1 MSQAHQGGR
10 DGRLGS
16 LLAAVV
22 AGNPFYREKYRDL
35 LAAHGPGW
43 APSPAELTALP
54 FTTKGELVADQARH
68 PPFGTNHTV
77 PLERFT
83 RLHRT
88 SGTTGRPLYWLD
100 TAESW
105 AWWLD
110 CWAEIYRAA
119 GVTAGDRV
127 FVPFSFG
134 PFIGFW
140 AGFEAAGRV
149 GAMAVPGG
157 GLDSARR
164 LELMVECGATVVVA
178 TPTYA
183 LHLAEV
189 ARAEGIDLAAGPVRV
204 TIHAGEPGANVPNV
218 KARIEAAWGARAVD
232 HVGATEVGAWGYA
245 CGEADHLHVNEA
257 EFVAELLPA
266 GGGAARPLAA
276 AAGETG
282 ELVLTNLGR
291 SASPVVRYRTA
302 DLVAVGAGPC
312 PCGRESA
319 FLAGGVLGRADGMVV
334 VRGINVFPSA
344 LEDAVRGFPAIAE
357 FEVEVDR
364 SRELAELVIRI
375 EVADGDP
382 AAVAAELAASVH
394 RRLALRPRVEPV
406 AAGSLPRYE
415 LKARRFKLA

>member
-1 MSQAHQGGR
+1 MKNPPH
-10 DGRLGS
+10 RLVS
-16 LLAAVV
+16 LLAAVTRSN
-22 AGNPFYREKYRDL
+22 AFYREKYRGL
-35 LAAHGPGW
+35 LAAYRARW
-43 APSPAELTALP
+43 EPSPADLPELP
-54 FTTKGELVADQARH
+54 FTAKEDFVADQAAH
-68 PPFGTNHTV
+68 PPFGTNLTV
-77 PLERFT
+77 PLDRFS

-110 CWAEIYRAA
+110 CWEEVYRAA
-119 GVTAGDRV
+119 RVTAADRV

-140 AGFEAAGRV
+140 TAFEAAARM

-157 GLDSARR
+157 GLDSLRR
-164 LELMVECGATVVVA
+164 LELMVECGATAVVC

-189 ARAEGIDLAAGPVRV
+189 ARAEGIDLPASPVRV
-204 TIHAGEPGANVPNV
+204 TIHAGEPGASVANV

-232 HVGATEVGAWGYA
+232 HVGATEVGAWGFG
-245 CGEADHLHVNEA
+245 CGVEDHVHVNER

-266 GGGAARPLAA
+266 PGGPARPLAE

-291 SASPVVRYRTA
+291 SCSPVIRYRTG
-302 DLVAVGAGPC
+302 DVVAVGFGRCA
-312 PCGRESA
+312 CGRDSA
-319 FLAGGVLGRADGMVV
+319 FLGGGVLGRIDGMVV
-334 VRGINVFPSA
+334 VRGVNVFPSA
-344 LEDAVRGFPAIAE
+344 IEDLVRGVPAIGE

-364 SRELAELVIRI
+364 TRELAELVIRV
-375 EVADGDP
+375 EVTEADE
-382 AAVAAELAASVH
+382 ATAAEALAAEV
-394 RRLALRPRVEPV
+394 RCRLALRPRVEPV
-406 AAGSLPRYE
+406 PRGSLPRYE
-415 LKARRFKLA
+415 LKARRFKLDKA

>member
-1 MSQAHQGGR
+1 MSEVRQA
-10 DGRLGS
+10 GRLGS

-22 AGNPFYREKYRDL
+22 AGNSFYREKYREL
-35 LAAHGPGW
+35 LAARPPGW
-43 APSPAELTALP
+43 VPSAAELHELP
-54 FTTKGELVADQARH
+54 FTTKDELVADQARH
-68 PPFGTNHTV
+68 PPFGSNHTV
-77 PLERFT
+77 PLDRFI

-88 SGTTGRPLYWLD
+88 SGTTGRPLFWLD
-100 TAESW
+100 TPESW

-119 GVTAGDRV
+119 GVSAGDRV

-149 GAMAVPGG
+149 GAMAIPGG

-164 LELMVECGATVVVA
+164 LELMVECGATAVVA

-232 HVGATEVGAWGYA
+232 HVGATEVGPWGYA

-257 EFVAELLPA
+257 EFLAELLPA
-266 GGGAARPLAA
+266 GGGDARPLPLRE
-276 AAGETG
+276 AAGESG

-291 SASPVVRYRTA
+291 SCSPVIRYRTA
-302 DLVAVGAGPC
+302 DLVAVGAGRC
-312 PCGRESA
+312 PCGRDSA
-319 FLAGGVLGRADGMVV
+319 FLAGGVLGRVDGMVV

-344 LEDAVRGFPAIAE
+344 IEDAVRGFAAIAE
-357 FEVEVDR
+357 FEVEVER

-382 AAVAAELAASVH
+382 AAVARELAGSVH

>member
-1 MSQAHQGGR
+1 MSETHR
-10 DGRLGS
+10 VGRLGS

-22 AGNPFYREKYRDL
+22 AGNAFYREKYRDL
-35 LAAHGPGW
+35 LATHPPGW
-43 APSPAELTALP
+43 VPSPTELTELP
-54 FTTKGELVADQARH
+54 ITTKDELVADQARN

-77 PLERFT
+77 PLDRFT

-88 SGTTGRPLYWLD
+88 SGTIGRPLYWLD

-105 AWWLD
+105 VWWLD
-110 CWAEIYRAA
+110 CWEEVYRAA
-119 GVTAGDRV
+119 GVTAADRV
-127 FVPFSFG
+127 FVAFSFG

-140 AGFEAAGRV
+140 TAFEAAGRL

-164 LELMVECGATVVVA
+164 LELMVECGATAVVC

-189 ARAEGIDLAAGPVRV
+189 AREEGIDLAAGPVRV

-232 HVGATEVGAWGYA
+232 HVGATEVGAWGSA

-266 GGGAARPLAA
+266 GGGAARPLPLRA
-276 AAGETG
+276 AAGESG

-291 SASPVVRYRTA
+291 SCSPVIRYRTG
-302 DLVAVGAGPC
+302 DLVAVGAGRC
-312 PCGRESA
+312 PCGRDSA
-319 FLAGGVLGRADGMVV
+319 FLAGGVLGRVDGMVV

-344 LEDAVRGFPAIAE
+344 IEDVVRGFPAIAE

-375 EVADGDP
+375 EVAEGDP
-382 AAVAAELAASVH
+382 AAVTGELAGSIH
-394 RRLALRPRVEPV
+394 RRLALRPRVEAV

>member
-1 MSQAHQGGR
+1 MGEADQP
-10 DGRLGS
+10 GRLRD
-16 LLAAVV
+16 LLAAVA
-22 AGNPFYREKYRDL
+22 AGNAFYRAKYRDL
-35 LAAHGPGW
+35 LAAHPPGW
-43 APSPAELTALP
+43 APSPADLPDLP
-54 FTTKGELVADQARH
+54 FTTKDELVDDQARH
-68 PPFGTNHTV
+68 PPFGSNRTV
-77 PLERFT
+77 PLDRFT

-100 TAESW
+100 TPQSW
-105 AWWLD
+105 SWWLD
-110 CWAEIYRAA
+110 CWAEVYRAA
-119 GVTAGDRV
+119 GVGEGDRV

-140 AGFEAAGRV
+140 AGFEAASRV

-164 LELMVECGATVVVA
+164 LELMAECGATAVVC

-189 ARAEGIDLAAGPVRV
+189 AREEGVDLAAGPVRV
-204 TIHAGEPGANVPNV
+204 TIHAGEPGASVGNV

-232 HVGATEVGAWGYA
+232 HVGATEVGAWGYG
-245 CGEADHLHVNEA
+245 CGVEHHVHVNEG
-257 EFVAELLPA
+257 EFAAELVVDGDGTTRRL
-266 GGGAARPLAA
+266 GE

-291 SASPVVRYRTA
+291 GASPVIRYRTG
-302 DLVAVGAGPC
+302 DLVTVGSGRC
-312 PCGRESA
+312 SCGRGSA
-319 FLAGGVLGRADGMVV
+319 FLAGGVLGRVDGMVV

-344 LEDAVRGFPAIAE
+344 IEDVVRGVAAIDE

-364 SRELAELVIRI
+364 SREMAELVIRI
-375 EVADGDP
+375 EVAGDE
-382 AAVAAELAASVH
+382 ASAVAEELTGAVR

-406 AAGSLPRYE
+406 TAGTLPRYE
-415 LKARRFKLA
+415 LKARRFKLR